1 MPSGGSEA
9 RPRSGCG
16 SPMLPGSMA
25 FLRACRQCSISGRH
39 SCTIRSSCG
48 WTRASIPCA
57 SSRDMLDAGK
67 EARRRVLKNVQ
78 KRLTTG
84 PTKMDYLG
92 IEQLADMVSQFAF
105 RLQRSVEEP
114 ILNFRHVVGKI
125 AYSLSVLMRLASLM
139 MFVVGIGLIEN
150 LISQTWFARQISWT
164 EALKAA
170 AAIGWI
176 QIPLLV
182 IAIIIIRRLLIRM
195 GEPDR
200 QPPSQN

>member
-1 MPSGGSEA
+1 
-9 RPRSGCG
+9 
-16 SPMLPGSMA
+16 
-25 FLRACRQCSISGRH
+25 
-39 SCTIRSSCG
+39 
-48 WTRASIPCA
+48 
-57 SSRDMLDAGK
+57 
-67 EARRRVLKNVQ
+67 
-78 KRLTTG
+78 
-84 PTKMDYLG
+84 
-92 IEQLADMVSQFAF
+92 
-105 RLQRSVEEP
+105 
-114 ILNFRHVVGKI
+114 
-125 AYSLSVLMRLASLM
+125 M
-139 MFVVGIGLIEN
+139 MFVVGIGLIAN